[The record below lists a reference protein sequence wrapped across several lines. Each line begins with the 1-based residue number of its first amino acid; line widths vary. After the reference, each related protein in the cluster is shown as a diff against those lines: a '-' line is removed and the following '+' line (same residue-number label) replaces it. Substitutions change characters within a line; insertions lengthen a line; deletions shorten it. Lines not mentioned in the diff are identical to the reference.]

1 MSDSEN
7 EEYVNNVIDDE
18 EEEIEEKSNK
28 IEIKKNQ
35 VKDENINKIENNNI
49 KKGNLEKVEENE
61 EENNNIKN
69 LNKNNSNYNNQKDN
83 QFGVDKVNE
92 NNEEEF
98 NENKKIEK
106 ENEHIETYPDDI
118 DPNVKQL
125 IDLDFKKADKNK
137 IAELLLNDNLLSTK
151 QQDENITNPNQNK
164 INNTNSQNNKISTI
178 KKDNKYK
185 NINSTIKN
193 YISGPT
199 NKRNYHYYDYLNN
212 PELTSD
218 FKSATIKVISKLSE
232 NEKNSEVMKILFP
245 KGLKTIKQNNKT
257 DFNDKINQALI
268 KKQEDLE
275 RIATKCNDEYNKKHT
290 FNPIINKNNNEKR
303 SLRQFLKDEESH
315 LKKMKD
321 DIERIKLDNEKKIQK
336 NATLIPKI
344 NKKSDK
350 ILSKVN
356 SNNENVY
363 NRLYNRRNQSA
374 IKGLIENNELNV
386 IEIKKKDFKKREI
399 SVTRPKTVVREKP
412 IPKKFLLL
420 DKDLIT
426 NKIFLKFFKDNFNQ
440 VSKDYFE
447 KLNEDDDA
455 VIENDNELNYVDDN
469 EINEINNL
477 NNDDKKVEEEKNK
490 ENKEEENK
498 KDEDKKEEIKEE
510 EKKEEE
516 KKEEIKN
523 EENKEEEKKE
533 NEVKNNNKLNLT
545 QLYEF
550 LYELGMCS
558 KPIPETNSESNP
570 IVEGALQQKE
580 KKLVTILF
588 NSLKNEE
595 DMIEIEHLFKFLI
608 SVLGLNYYDL
618 YKEFKKTH
626 EESEVN
632 LIMNENKPK
641 NDKIDFIINKQNNE
655 NESKIDNENKRN
667 NKYISFDKDN
677 QLIIPISKSKIIK
690 KDFQLFSINYMSK
703 TKNKKSKDKIKEEEY
718 SFKPN
723 INKKSEKLYED
734 IIINLKDIDD
744 KNLNDNNENINHKE
758 FIERLYKQN
767 NKKLAQYEKMREEL
781 EKKELENCTFKPKTN
796 NFSSITKARGAN
808 RFNEL
813 FHKGSQKEKN
823 RKNKTQEEFE
833 FEKYGSEC
841 TFKPNIKNKKVNKK
855 SNFKNDIYNE
865 KSYKLLYDRLK
876 KGRIE
881 RLIKENANDRFGY
894 DEILKDYIKKN
905 KEREFDDKDDESND
919 DENNSEEDNN
929 DNNNNENGNNKN
941 NDTKDKKNKDNDDE
955 KEEEKKE
962 GIPLLIIDVNI
973 RQGVKKKIYV
983 YEGDTPEGL
992 AKKFATEHNLEH
1004 ETQEKLQ
1011 NLIHNHML
1019 RLLTRIDEENQ
1030 SLSEKA
1036 Q

>member
-490 ENKEEENK
+490 ENKEKEN
-498 KDEDKKEEIKEE
+498 KKEEI
-510 EKKEEE
+510 KEEE

-523 EENKEEEKKE
+523 EENKE
-533 NEVKNNNKLNLT
+533 
-545 QLYEF
+545 
-550 LYELGMCS
+550 
-558 KPIPETNSESNP
+558 
-570 IVEGALQQKE
+570 
-580 KKLVTILF
+580 
-588 NSLKNEE
+588 
-595 DMIEIEHLFKFLI
+595 
-608 SVLGLNYYDL
+608 
-618 YKEFKKTH
+618 
-626 EESEVN
+626 
-632 LIMNENKPK
+632 
-641 NDKIDFIINKQNNE
+641 
-655 NESKIDNENKRN
+655 
-667 NKYISFDKDN
+667 
-677 QLIIPISKSKIIK
+677 
-690 KDFQLFSINYMSK
+690 
-703 TKNKKSKDKIKEEEY
+703 
-718 SFKPN
+718 
-723 INKKSEKLYED
+723 
-734 IIINLKDIDD
+734 
-744 KNLNDNNENINHKE
+744 
-758 FIERLYKQN
+758 
-767 NKKLAQYEKMREEL
+767 
-781 EKKELENCTFKPKTN
+781 
-796 NFSSITKARGAN
+796 
-808 RFNEL
+808 
-813 FHKGSQKEKN
+813 
-823 RKNKTQEEFE
+823 
-833 FEKYGSEC
+833 
-841 TFKPNIKNKKVNKK
+841 
-855 SNFKNDIYNE
+855 
-865 KSYKLLYDRLK
+865 
-876 KGRIE
+876 
-881 RLIKENANDRFGY
+881 
-894 DEILKDYIKKN
+894 
-905 KEREFDDKDDESND
+905 
-919 DENNSEEDNN
+919 
-929 DNNNNENGNNKN
+929 
-941 NDTKDKKNKDNDDE
+941 
-955 KEEEKKE
+955 
-962 GIPLLIIDVNI
+962 
-973 RQGVKKKIYV
+973 
-983 YEGDTPEGL
+983 
-992 AKKFATEHNLEH
+992 
-1004 ETQEKLQ
+1004 
-1011 NLIHNHML
+1011 
-1019 RLLTRIDEENQ
+1019 
-1030 SLSEKA
+1030 
-1036 Q
+1036 

>member
-7 EEYVNNVIDDE
+7 EESINNVIDDE
-18 EEEIEEKSNK
+18 EEEIEEVSNK

-35 VKDENINKIENNNI
+35 IKDENNDNIQDNNIRKENKEKEEENEKENNN
-49 KKGNLEKVEENE
+49 VRV
-61 EENNNIKN
+61 
-69 LNKNNSNYNNQKDN
+69 LNKNNSNDNNE
-83 QFGVDKVNE
+83 FGIEKVNE
-92 NNEEEF
+92 NNQE
-98 NENKKIEK
+98 I
-106 ENEHIETYPDDI
+106 EHIETYPDDI

-498 KDEDKKEEIKEE
+498 KEEI
-510 EKKEEE
+510 KEEE

-533 NEVKNNNKLNLT
+533 NEVKNNNKLNLS

-655 NESKIDNENKRN
+655 NESKIDNDNKRN

-677 QLIIPISKSKIIK
+677 QLIIPISKSKLIK

-703 TKNKKSKDKIKEEEY
+703 AKNKKNKDKIKIEEEY

-723 INKKSEKLYED
+723 INKKSEKLYEE
-734 IIINLKDIDD
+734 IIVNLKDIED
-744 KNLNDNNENINHKE
+744 KNLNENNENINHKE

-841 TFKPNIKNKKVNKK
+841 TFKPNIINKKINKNN
-855 SNFKNDIYNE
+855 NFNNDIYNE
-865 KSYKLLYDRLK
+865 KS
-876 KGRIE
+876 
-881 RLIKENANDRFGY
+881 
-894 DEILKDYIKKN
+894 
-905 KEREFDDKDDESND
+905 
-919 DENNSEEDNN
+919 
-929 DNNNNENGNNKN
+929 
-941 NDTKDKKNKDNDDE
+941 
-955 KEEEKKE
+955 
-962 GIPLLIIDVNI
+962 
-973 RQGVKKKIYV
+973 
-983 YEGDTPEGL
+983 
-992 AKKFATEHNLEH
+992 
-1004 ETQEKLQ
+1004 
-1011 NLIHNHML
+1011 
-1019 RLLTRIDEENQ
+1019 
-1030 SLSEKA
+1030 
-1036 Q
+1036 